1 MLSKFEAQVK
11 SAGGQ
16 SGFGSAILNITEFSK
31 LQIEKRAEYLSPWIK
46 EGSIGLISGWRGCG
60 KTFFALGIL
69 DAVTR
74 GASFGPW
81 KCENPV
87 PSLLLDG
94 EMLPQD
100 IIERAN
106 DLKFNSDRQ
115 NPLYIYSDAHAAHL
129 GLSRAD
135 LTDRSWR
142 DEMKD
147 VLIQRKVKFWV
158 IDNIASLASGLDENI
173 KQDWDPVNQWLLQL
187 RFAGI
192 STLMLHHLGKAGLQR
207 GTSAREDNL
216 DYSIVLKAPHNC
228 SPEDGCRFIVNFSKA
243 RVRASELNQITDVE
257 FKLQQG
263 ESGKLV
269 WTWGN
274 VKAEIKNEILKLLD
288 EGMTQT
294 DVKDTLG
301 VDKGYVCRIRKQAI
315 KDGLLTEKN
324 KLTQSGFT
332 ATNAN

>member
-1 MLSKFEAQVK
+1 MLSEFEAQVK
-11 SAGGQ
+11 STEQ
-16 SGFGSAILNITEFSK
+16 PGFNNAILDITEFSK

-60 KTFFALGIL
+60 KTFFAMSVL

-74 GASFGPW
+74 GTAFGPW

-94 EMLPQD
+94 EILPQD

-106 DLKFNSDRQ
+106 DLRFNVDRQ

-129 GLSRAD
+129 GLSRAK
-135 LTDRSWR
+135 LTDESWR
-142 DEMKD
+142 TEMKD

-158 IDNIASLASGLDENI
+158 IDNLASLAPGLDENI

-192 STLMLHHLGKAGLQR
+192 STLMLHHLGKGGLQR

-216 DYSIVLKAPHNC
+216 DYSIILKTPHNY
-228 SPEDGCRFIVNFSKA
+228 SPEDGCHFTTHFSKA
-243 RVRASELNQITDVE
+243 RVLTSELNQIVDME
-257 FKLQQG
+257 FKLIQD
-263 ESGKLV
+263 ENGKLA
-269 WTWGN
+269 WTWN
-274 VKAEIKNEILKLLD
+274 SVKAQTKKEVLRLLD
-288 EGMTQT
+288 EGITQT
-294 DVKDTLG
+294 QITNILKIH
-301 VDKGYVCRIRKQAI
+301 KGTVSKIRSQAI
-315 KDGLLTEKN
+315 RDGLLTSKN
-324 KLTQSGFT
+324 KLSQTGILSI
-332 ATNAN
+332 NR

>member
-1 MLSKFEAQVK
+1 MLAEFEAQVK
-11 SAGGQ
+11 STEQ
-16 SGFGSAILNITEFSK
+16 RGFNSAILDITEFSK

-69 DAVTR
+69 DAITC

-81 KCENPV
+81 KCETPV

-106 DLKFNSDRQ
+106 DLRINVDRQ

-129 GLSRAD
+129 GLSRAN
-135 LTDRSWR
+135 LTDESWR
-142 DEMKD
+142 TEMKD

-173 KQDWDPVNQWLLQL
+173 KLDWDPVNQWLLQL
-187 RFAGI
+187 RFARI
-192 STLMLHHLGKAGLQR
+192 STLMLHHLGKGGLQR

-216 DYSIVLKAPHNC
+216 DYSIVLKAPPNY
-228 SPEDGCRFIVNFSKA
+228 SPEDGCHFTTHFSKA
-243 RVRASELNQITDVE
+243 RVLTSELNQIADME
-257 FKLQQG
+257 FKLIQD
-263 ESGKLV
+263 ENGKLA
-269 WTWGN
+269 WTWGS
-274 VKAEIKNEILKLLD
+274 VKTQTKKEVLRLLD
-288 EGMTQT
+288 DGITQT
-294 DVKDTLG
+294 EIASILNIH
-301 VDKGYVCRIRKQAI
+301 KGTVSKIRSQAI
-315 KDGLLTEKN
+315 KDGLLTSKN
-324 KLTQSGFT
+324 KLSQTGIL
-332 ATNAN
+332 NINR

>member
-1 MLSKFEAQVK
+1 MLNAFEAQV
-11 SAGGQ
+11 SSTER
-16 SGFGSAILNITEFSK
+16 SGFDKAILDITEFSQ

-135 LTDRSWR
+135 LTDKSWR

-147 VLIQRKVKFWV
+147 VLLQRKVKFWV
-158 IDNIASLASGLDENI
+158 IDNLASLAPGLDENI
-173 KQDWDPVNQWLLQL
+173 KLDWDPVNRWLLQL

-192 STLMLHHLGKAGLQR
+192 STLMLHHLGKTGLQR

-216 DYSIVLKAPHNC
+216 DYSIVLKAPHNY
-228 SPEDGCRFIVNFSKA
+228 SPENGCHFTMHFSKA
-243 RVRASELNQITDVE
+243 RVRTGELNQIADME
-257 FKLQQG
+257 FKLIQG
-263 ESGKLV
+263 ANGGLV
-269 WTWGN
+269 WAWGN
-274 VKAEIKNEILKLLD
+274 VKTAIKNEILKLLD

-301 VDKGYVCRIRKQAI
+301 IDKAYVCRTRKQAI

-324 KLTQSGFT
+324 RLTQSGFQ

>member
-1 MLSKFEAQVK
+1 MLNAFEAQV
-11 SAGGQ
+11 SSTER
-16 SGFGSAILNITEFSK
+16 SGFDKAILDITEFSQ

-94 EMLPQD
+94 EMLSQD

-106 DLKFNSDRQ
+106 DLRFNVDRQ

-129 GLSRAD
+129 GLSRAN
-135 LTDRSWR
+135 LTDKSWR

-147 VLIQRKVKFWV
+147 VLLQRKVKFWV
-158 IDNIASLASGLDENI
+158 IDNLASLAPGLDENI
-173 KQDWDPVNQWLLQL
+173 KLDWDPVNQWLLQL

-192 STLMLHHLGKAGLQR
+192 STLMLHHLGKTGLQR

-216 DYSIVLKAPHNC
+216 DYSITLKTPHNY
-228 SPEDGCRFIVNFSKA
+228 SPEDGCHFTMHFSKA
-243 RVRASELNQITDVE
+243 RVRTSELNQIADME
-257 FKLQQG
+257 FKLIQD
-263 ESGKLV
+263 ENGKLA
-269 WTWGN
+269 WTWGTA
-274 VKAEIKNEILKLLD
+274 KAEIKNEILRLLD
-288 EGMTQT
+288 EGLTQAEIHSS
-294 DVKDTLG
+294 LN
-301 VDKGYVCRIRKQAI
+301 VDKGYVSRVRKQAI
-315 KDGLLTEKN
+315 RDGLLTEKN
-324 KLTQSGFT
+324 KLTQSGFQ